1 MQKYAFPFFFV
12 LLQVKFVK
20 KPSQVR
26 FSNMGLNTTDMK
38 IRMRLLAV
46 LSIASLLVALNGR
59 AVAQDAVPSSK
70 SVPHFAPLDVSGFTV
85 QGNTTVFKV
94 FEPEKA
100 QTFTFKIPTASLKR
114 YLYKDSIHVD
124 GHMETLFLERPK
136 DFDYVAQLCLAGR
149 HDARTHYKM
158 YRASATGTL
167 FLSILSPVFG
177 LACAL
182 PASLTPPRIEN
193 LGLPDV
199 DMLHEDIYFQA
210 YKKEAWR
217 KKNIHNWIN
226 FGIGFGIHAGI
237 LFSILSFVR

>member
-1 MQKYAFPFFFV
+1 
-12 LLQVKFVK
+12 
-20 KPSQVR
+20 
-26 FSNMGLNTTDMK
+26 MK
-38 IRMRLLAV
+38 IRMRLLTFLSAV
-46 LSIASLLVALNGR
+46 SLLVALNGQ
-59 AVAQDAVPSSK
+59 VMAQDAVPSSK
-70 SVPHFAPLDVSGFTV
+70 SVPHFAPLDMSGFTV
-85 QGNTTVFKV
+85 QGKTTYFKV
-94 FEPEKA
+94 FDPDKSK
-100 QTFTFKIPTASLKR
+100 TFTFKIPTTSFKR
-114 YLYKDSIHVD
+114 FLYHDSVHVN
-124 GHMETLFLERPK
+124 GRMEDLLLERPE
-136 DFDYVAQLCLAGR
+136 DFDYAARLCLAGKR
-149 HDARTHYKM
+149 DANIHYKM

-167 FLSILSPVFG
+167 FLSVLSPVLG

-210 YKKEAWR
+210 YQKEAWR